1 MNLLWRDINLKNKH
15 IIVYMREMKFQ
26 KEVLYIVDWCLDVC
40 ILAISGG
47 FICKNWLSKDWR
59 IDVCLMSFN
68 VLSIDVDHRL
78 VCTKGVQNSIHS
90 LNLKIFFGS
99 NCILCSYYF
108 YIFLKILVLFYRFC
122 FYEILN
128 KDIRIRPVNK
138 KMALKRPIFD
148 LFTTEYSAE
157 ANNYSK

>member
-78 VCTKGVQNSIHS
+78 VCTKGVQNSIQS

-99 NCILCSYYF
+99 NCTLCSWIFFNQLNITSIHTYIDIPKYYF
-108 YIFLKILVLFYRFC
+108 YIFLKILVFFLQ
-122 FYEILN
+122 ILLLWN
-128 KDIRIRPVNK
+128 FK
-138 KMALKRPIFD
+138 
-148 LFTTEYSAE
+148 
-157 ANNYSK
+157 